1 VTGPSE
7 EFFPVYKQLDGPSLT
22 FAVRLQDAQAVTSL
36 TAMVRSLAPGA
47 IVSVQTIRERYAALF
62 GNELLAASIMSAF
75 GVVAFLVAMAGIYGV
90 IAFLVAARE
99 REIGIRLAVG
109 ANRGAIVRLVLG
121 SSVRLIVTG
130 AAIGGAAALV
140 AGRWAGSLLFG
151 VEFSDPWVYAIVVGA
166 VLGTGL
172 LAAWQPARRAG
183 RVDPLVALRA
193 E

>member
-1 VTGPSE
+1 
-7 EFFPVYKQLDGPSLT
+7 
-22 FAVRLQDAQAVTSL
+22 
-36 TAMVRSLAPGA
+36 
-47 IVSVQTIRERYAALF
+47 
-62 GNELLAASIMSAF
+62 
-75 GVVAFLVAMAGIYGV
+75 
-90 IAFLVAARE
+90 
-99 REIGIRLAVG
+99 
-109 ANRGAIVRLVLG
+109 VRLVLG

-151 VEFSDPWVYAIVVGA
+151 VEFFDPWVYAIVVGA